1 MSLKKVFCLYKTI
14 YQPQSWEILASLGLQ
29 LFKKELIWLVTDVMC
44 KYTRGIFQETSEIKM
59 DMQYYEN

>member
-14 YQPQSWEILASLGLQ
+14 YQPQSREILANLGLQ

-44 KYTRGIFQETSEIKM
+44 KYTQGIFQETSEIKI